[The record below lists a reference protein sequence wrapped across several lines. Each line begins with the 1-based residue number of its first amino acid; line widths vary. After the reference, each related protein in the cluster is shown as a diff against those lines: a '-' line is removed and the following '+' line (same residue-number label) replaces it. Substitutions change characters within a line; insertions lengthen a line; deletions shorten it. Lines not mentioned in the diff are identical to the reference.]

1 MVKNELVSTISR
13 KQREILDREQLI
25 LQTARNI
32 FRTRGYLG
40 LNMNRV
46 AEELQYAK
54 GTIYQHF
61 KNKEEM
67 ILAMAAE
74 TLQKRIAMFE
84 KAARF
89 QGRPRHRI
97 SAVGCAAELFVKW
110 YPDHFELEKVL
121 SCSSI
126 IQKTDEKLQDKKN
139 SAELKCV
146 SIVAGV
152 VRDAIAAGDL
162 TLPESVQPDQLV
174 FGLWSMTYGGYS
186 VMDCTETMMLM
197 GVNDGF
203 QLVRDNS
210 NRFLDGFG
218 WKPLSSNSDYNEI
231 YRQVKDEIFFDGP
244 DNN

>member
-1 MVKNELVSTISR
+1 MSTISR

-25 LQTARNI
+25 LQTAREI

-46 AEELQYAK
+46 AEDLQYAK

-61 KNKEEM
+61 KNKEEI

-74 TLQKRIAMFE
+74 TLQIRTSMFERAAQFRGNSRQRIA
-84 KAARF
+84 A
-89 QGRPRHRI
+89 I
-97 SAVGCAAELFVKW
+97 GCAAGLFVEW

-126 IQKTDEKLQDKKN
+126 IQKTDENLQDKRTN
-139 SAELKCV
+139 AELKCV

-162 TLPESVQPDQLV
+162 TLNENSSADKIV
-174 FGLWSMTYGGYS
+174 FGLWSLTYGGFS
-186 VMDCTETMMLM
+186 VMACTETMNMM
-197 GVNDGF
+197 GITDGP
-203 QLVRDNS
+203 QLVRDNC
-210 NRFLDGFG
+210 NRLLDGYG
-218 WKPLSSNSDYNEI
+218 WTPLSSEFDYDETYTQVRNEI
-231 YRQVKDEIFFDGP
+231 FADGP
-244 DNN
+244 IQQ